1 MHFQQMHRQR
11 ATWDLPT
18 TKLLLDLYIAEKDKC
33 NFTQKGLTREGWKN
47 VYRELSN
54 SGFSYTNR
62 QVSNELGSLKDK
74 FNTWKTRNNRT
85 GLERDPST
93 GRVVGD
99 DEGLDSNEDTQEEPH
114 DGSQDEVIDAT
125 MHRPVRLLHFILLTA

>member
-1 MHFQQMHRQR
+1 MPRQR

-18 TKLLLDLYIAEKDKC
+18 TKLLLDLCIAEKDKC

-62 QVSNELGSLKDK
+62 QVNNKLGSLKDK
-74 FNTWKTRNNRT
+74 FNTWKTLNNHT
-85 GLERDPST
+85 GLGRDPST

-99 DEGLDSNEDTQEEPH
+99 DDWFDSNEDTQEGPH
-114 DGSQDEVIDAT
+114 DGSQGN
-125 MHRPVRLLHFILLTA
+125 